1 MKPNTLKP
9 IMEHLDSLAIAYPLE
24 ILVADNDPADRA
36 ATSRLLVRFGYK
48 PDQAAD
54 LGDIVHTTAAKSYDV
69 ILLSLCIPGIEAVID
84 DSERNPSLRPL
95 FIAIAGASNNFRAAT
110 LLARMDSH
118 ITQPMDE
125 LELSL
130 QLKACS
136 VLAGK
141 CCIRAR
147 S

>member
-1 MKPNTLKP
+1 
-9 IMEHLDSLAIAYPLE
+9 MENRDAFAIAYPLE

-36 ATSRLLVRFGYK
+36 ATSRLLAQFGYN
-48 PDQAAD
+48 PDQAANV
-54 LGDIVHTTAAKSYDV
+54 GDIVHTTAEKSYDV
-69 ILLSLCIPGIEAVID
+69 ILLDLRIPGIESVLD
-84 DSERNPSLRPL
+84 SSERNPSLKPL
-95 FIAIAGASNNFRAAT
+95 FIAISCTPNTFRTTT
-110 LLARMDSH
+110 LLTRMDSH
-118 ITQPMDE
+118 ITRPMDE

-141 CCIRAR
+141 CCIRAT